1 MKFLSNLEKVLM
13 KFIRKTPVLETF
25 LNTVA
30 WMKACKVIK
39 KRLRQRCFPVNIA
52 NYLRQ
57 LSILKIICE
66 QLLLK
71 VKLNLLKVCKLSS
84 VWLKFISTLFL
95 KVAV

>member
-1 MKFLSNLEKVLM
+1 MLEAFLH
-13 KFIRKTPVLETF
+13 
-25 LNTVA
+25 TVA
-30 WMKACKVIK
+30 WLKACSAIK
-39 KRLRQRCFPVNIA
+39 KRLRQKSFPVNIA
-52 NYLRQ
+52 NLLRQ

>member
-1 MKFLSNLEKVLM
+1 M

-30 WMKACKVIK
+30 WMKAFNVIK

-71 VKLNLLKVCKLSS
+71 VKLNLFKVCKLSS
-84 VWLKFISTLFL
+84 VWLKFISSLFL
-95 KVAV
+95 KVVV